1 MQIQLQN
8 TEKHIYV
15 RLLQPDDAE
24 ALLHMRLQSRHANQ
38 RYEPQYPEE
47 FFTMASQLDLL
58 YRRQQEATEDRGYLF
73 GIFLQAQDE
82 LIGTVSISHIVRG
95 VGQFAEL
102 GYSLSSAH
110 QGHGYMTAGVKLV
123 LGYSFHS
130 LGLHRI
136 QAGIIPD
143 NHSSRRVLE
152 KCGFQPEGIA
162 RKLVKINGNWE
173 DHQIYALL
181 AEDTEYTSARQ

>member
-1 MQIQLQN
+1 MSIHLQDAD
-8 TEKHIYV
+8 HRIYV
-15 RLLQPDDAE
+15 RLLKPEDAE
-24 ALLHMRLQSRHANQ
+24 ALLHMRLQSRQDNQ
-38 RYEPQYPEE
+38 RYEPQYPDE
-47 FFTMASQLDLL
+47 FFTRASQLDLL
-58 YRRQQEATEDRGYLF
+58 YRRQQEAAEDRGYLF
-73 GIFLQAQDE
+73 GIFLQEDDT
-82 LIGTVSISHIVRG
+82 LIGTISISHIVRG

-110 QGHGYMTAGVKLV
+110 QGHGYMTAGVQLV
-123 LGYSFHS
+123 LAYSFRS

-143 NHSSRRVLE
+143 NTSSRRVLE

-162 RKLVKINGNWE
+162 RKLVKINGCWE

-181 AEDTEYTSARQ
+181 AEDTDDTSIG

>member
-1 MQIQLQN
+1 MQIQLQD
-8 TEKHIYV
+8 TDHRIYV
-15 RLLQPDDAE
+15 RLLQPEDAE
-24 ALLHMRLQSRHANQ
+24 ALLHMRIQSRDANQ

-47 FFTMASQLDLL
+47 FFTKASQLDLL
-58 YRRQQEATEDRGYLF
+58 YRRQQEAAEDCGYLF
-73 GIFLQAQDE
+73 GIFLQEKDE
-82 LIGTVSISHIVRG
+82 LIGTISISHIVRG

-102 GYSLSSAH
+102 GYSLSSEH
-110 QGHGYMTAGVKLV
+110 QGHGYMTAAVRLV
-123 LGYSFHS
+123 LTYSFRS

-143 NHSSRRVLE
+143 NISSKRVVE

-181 AEDTEYTSARQ
+181 AEDMQAQ